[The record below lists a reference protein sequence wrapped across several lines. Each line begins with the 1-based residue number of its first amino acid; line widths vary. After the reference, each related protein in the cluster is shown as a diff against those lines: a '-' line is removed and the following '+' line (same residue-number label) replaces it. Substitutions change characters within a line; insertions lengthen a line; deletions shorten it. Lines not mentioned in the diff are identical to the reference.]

1 MQFVRLFSATSTAYS
16 LVGCVVIAFV
26 LLGSGSSSAKD
37 GLAWLLVKKAS
48 GSASSW
54 TEKVSYVSIVTWG
67 LDLN

>member
-1 MQFVRLFSATSTAYS
+1 M
-16 LVGCVVIAFV
+16 

-54 TEKVSYVSIVTWG
+54 TEKVSYASIVTWG